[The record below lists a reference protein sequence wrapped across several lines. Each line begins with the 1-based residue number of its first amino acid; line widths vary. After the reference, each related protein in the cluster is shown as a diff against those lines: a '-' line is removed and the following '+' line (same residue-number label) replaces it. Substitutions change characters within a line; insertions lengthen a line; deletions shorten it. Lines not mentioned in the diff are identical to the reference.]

1 MKSKRTLGGVVGAT
15 ATGEFT
21 ARPGRSE
28 SLRQANVREVV
39 HLLRTHGPCSR
50 ADLARASGLSAP
62 TVSSVIASLRRKGL
76 IEEMG
81 PGVSNG
87 GRRPDLM
94 RFNAQYGYVAGVDI
108 GGSQVRVALADL
120 TGTVIGKWSKAA
132 REDRTPAGIVARIH
146 EGIRELARLHHLPS
160 KRILALATGAPG
172 ITDVRAGLVLSA
184 PHLTRW
190 QNVPL
195 RELLEAR
202 TNIPTA
208 IENDVNLGA
217 LGESWCGSARGVRN
231 FVFLAIGT
239 GVGAGIFV
247 NGHLYHGS
255 DWSAGEVGYLQV
267 PGTEDFPLILNRPGP
282 LESVIGGLGI
292 ERAWKELVKNNGHG
306 GGNSHRLKPT
316 QIFDN
321 ARDGDLASRK
331 ILEATAHILARA
343 VANLSV
349 TLNPSLIVFGGGIGT
364 NLTLFQT
371 TRRILEQNELAAA
384 RLALSLLGADA
395 QLYGAIRLALDHAQA
410 KLIG

>member
-1 MKSKRTLGGVVGAT
+1 
-15 ATGEFT
+15 
-21 ARPGRSE
+21 
-28 SLRQANVREVV
+28 
-39 HLLRTHGPCSR
+39 
-50 ADLARASGLSAP
+50 
-62 TVSSVIASLRRKGL
+62 
-76 IEEMG
+76 
-81 PGVSNG
+81 
-87 GRRPDLM
+87 
-94 RFNAQYGYVAGVDI
+94 
-108 GGSQVRVALADL
+108 
-120 TGTVIGKWSKAA
+120 
-132 REDRTPAGIVARIH
+132 
-146 EGIRELARLHHLPS
+146 
-160 KRILALATGAPG
+160 
-172 ITDVRAGLVLSA
+172 
-184 PHLTRW
+184 
-190 QNVPL
+190 
-195 RELLEAR
+195 
-202 TNIPTA
+202 
-208 IENDVNLGA
+208 
-217 LGESWCGSARGVRN
+217 
-231 FVFLAIGT
+231 
-239 GVGAGIFV
+239 VGAGIFV

-306 GGNSHRLKPT
+306 SGNSHRLKPT

>member
-1 MKSKRTLGGVVGAT
+1 MKNIRSLGGGAG
-15 ATGEFT
+15 APAAGEFT

-39 HLLRTHGPCSR
+39 HLLRSHGPCSC

-62 TVSSVIASLRRKGL
+62 TVSSVIASLRRRGL

-81 PGVSNG
+81 PGISNG
-87 GRRPDLM
+87 GRRPDLV
-94 RFNAQYGYVAGVDI
+94 RFNAQYGYVAGADI

-160 KRILALATGAPG
+160 KRILALGTGAPG

-202 TNIPTA
+202 TKIPTA

-267 PGTEDFPLILNRPGP
+267 PGTEEFPLIMNRPGP

-292 ERAWKELVKNNGHG
+292 ERAWKEL
-306 GGNSHRLKPT
+306 HRNK
-316 QIFDN
+316 D
-321 ARDGDLASRK
+321 RK
-331 ILEATAHILARA
+331 
-343 VANLSV
+343 SV
-349 TLNPSLIVFGGGIGT
+349 V
-364 NLTLFQT
+364 
-371 TRRILEQNELAAA
+371 
-384 RLALSLLGADA
+384 
-395 QLYGAIRLALDHAQA
+395 
-410 KLIG
+410 